1 MDRIQRDLRFVLQN
15 HRGRFLINCWS
26 SASPKLGKV
35 LSMLHFIWSH
45 HREFCVCAILSF
57 ARDSLAIQPPTRCLV
72 ATLSMS
78 VPTLAELS
86 LSWLIALPISPQTVE
101 YLSWEWLKVWWMAS
115 PCHSNWRFWLVL
127 ALAACPWNVCLS
139 NLVGVCGGRCFV
151 LLVVGK
157 SPFCCNQLT
166 PWISFFHWSCLAI
179 STGER
184 DFVRRSRPLNR

>member
-1 MDRIQRDLRFVLQN
+1 MNSVFVPFCHLPGTALQSSHQPDVWLRLYRCQY
-15 HRGRFLINCWS
+15 
-26 SASPKLGKV
+26 
-35 LSMLHFIWSH
+35 
-45 HREFCVCAILSF
+45 
-57 ARDSLAIQPPTRCLV
+57 QPWP
-72 ATLSMS
+72 
-78 VPTLAELS
+78 ELS

-139 NLVGVCGGRCFV
+139 TLVGVCGGRCFV

-157 SPFCCNQLT
+157 NPFCYNQLT
-166 PWISFFHWSCLAI
+166 SWISFFHWSCLAI